1 VAHRFSD
8 PVLLHAGRDVASF
21 DCGAEALNVWLKKH
35 AVQAVG
41 SGAARVFV
49 VEDAQQERVVGY
61 HALSAASVAHAEA
74 TTRAARGMP
83 RHPIP
88 AVLLARLAVDRTVQ
102 GHGLGVWLLRDAM
115 LRTVSAAEELGIRV
129 MLVHAV
135 GERAAA
141 FYERF
146 GFERSPSDRLNLQM
160 LVKDIRAAVSQL
172 SA

>member
-1 VAHRFSD
+1 MAHRFSD
-8 PVLLHAGRDVASF
+8 PVLLDAGRDVVEF
-21 DCGAEALNVWLKKH
+21 DCGTEALNAWLKKH
-35 AVQAVG
+35 ALQAVG
-41 SGAARVFV
+41 SRAARVFV

-61 HALSAASVAHAEA
+61 HALSAASVTHAGA
-74 TTRAARGMP
+74 TTRATKGMP

-102 GHGLGVWLLRDAM
+102 GYGLGAWLLRDAM
-115 LRTVSAAEELGIRV
+115 LRTLSAAEELGIRM

-135 GERAAA
+135 DDRAAA

-146 GFERSPSDRLNLQM
+146 GFERSPTDRLNLQM
-160 LVKDIRAAVSQL
+160 LVKDIRAAVDEL